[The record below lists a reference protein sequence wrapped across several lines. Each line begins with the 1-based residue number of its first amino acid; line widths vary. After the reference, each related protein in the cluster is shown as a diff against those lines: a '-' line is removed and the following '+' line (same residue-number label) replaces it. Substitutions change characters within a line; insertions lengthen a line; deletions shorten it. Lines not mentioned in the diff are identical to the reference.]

1 MRQCQVTSLDD
12 MVETLWKIWSWG
24 CPGTEAARNTMHPK
38 LEPILE
44 VASCAATELMWAIRR
59 VTDDI
64 VDMVSSRVRLE
75 NQGKVRS
82 QSSETFPNRRV
93 GLRMTAM
100 IVGEWTTFKHFR
112 RTSTISVALLR
123 SSSCYNFTIF

>member
-44 VASCAATELMWAIRR
+44 VASCAATELMWATRR
-59 VTDDI
+59 ATDDI
-64 VDMVSSRVRLE
+64 VDMVSSRVRME

-82 QSSETFPNRRV
+82 QSSETFPNRPSKSAR
-93 GLRMTAM
+93 
-100 IVGEWTTFKHFR
+100 
-112 RTSTISVALLR
+112 
-123 SSSCYNFTIF
+123 FTNDCNDSW